1 MKGWVVL
8 LVLTFW
14 ACAERDN
21 PYDPANRAVR
31 KTDTG
36 AKLPSPHPGVKVVLP
51 DSASRDNNY
60 GRDTDYVFDGTIQS
74 GLSRLNPGDTLWVQG
89 GRTYAV
95 SNGLDLMFG
104 GARLLPVVIRS
115 FGGEA
120 RVLARSRVENL
131 LTIQNGGMDVH
142 LHGFAFVGAIGPAII
157 AVDVPGDIWIDSCR
171 VDTSLFAIEMRNVS
185 GTVHIH
191 DVAMRGDSLVPP
203 VSFQNIGTL
212 DTARLVW

>member
-1 MKGWVVL
+1 MRGWVVL

-21 PYDPANRAVR
+21 PYDPANRAAR
-31 KTDTG
+31 NTDTG
-36 AKLPSPHPGVKVVLP
+36 AKLPSPHPGVKVVLL
-51 DSASRDNNY
+51 DSAGRDNNY
-60 GRDTDYVFDGTIQS
+60 GRDSNHIYDGTIES
-74 GLSRLNPGDTLWVQG
+74 ALSRLDPGDTLWVQG
-89 GRTYAV
+89 GRTYPTF
-95 SNGLDLMFG
+95 GLSLMFG

-120 RVLARSRVENL
+120 RVLARSRVQNL
-131 LTIQNGGMDVH
+131 LTIQTGGVNVH
-142 LHGFAFVGAIGPAII
+142 IQGFAFVGAIQPAII

-171 VDTSLFAIEMRNVS
+171 VDTSYFAIEMRNVT

-191 DVAMRGDSLVPP
+191 DVTMTADSLVPP
-203 VSFQNIGTL
+203 VSFQNIGFL